1 MTASANGLS
10 PSALANDDGAAA
22 NGRLSSTA
30 QPRKG
35 GTSIET
41 TIFIVVALVLHA
53 LYLSTQTSFPSAP
66 STLSGQSSALR
77 GFDPENAVAATAIS
91 SSSSEAVEAH
101 HPRRPGLPELFI
113 YRRTRKTG
121 SSSMVNA
128 LLRALVPLGYVGVKE
143 GEHEVDTVVR
153 NEYIRPYPR
162 KLFVV
167 HHNQVTKAAHPLR
180 NAMIADTVRDGFETI
195 TSYCRQKLHIESCER
210 DDMMSCLK
218 APETQAQVLY
228 RFVNSTE
235 ETDETYI
242 NLPLSSK
249 HRALSTS
256 VMRTVFPNVTLHVDY
271 YNVHESACSKSNVD
285 PEVAQL
291 YKELYGS
298 FDHQIT
304 MLQKR
309 MLGIAGFPFV
319 ADKKENVNLNEMM
332 DAADLIEA
340 PKYQFE
346 EARSVKG
353 KPSEIIDILKQEQIW
368 ERDGNGKLS
377 LKKKR
382 KSLG

>member
-1 MTASANGLS
+1 MTASANGSS
-10 PSALANDDGAAA
+10 PSASLNDDGAPTT
-22 NGRLSSTA
+22 GRLSPTV

-35 GTSIET
+35 GASIET
-41 TIFIVVALVLHA
+41 TIFIVVALVFHA
-53 LYLSTQTSFPSAP
+53 LYLSTQTSSPSAP
-66 STLSGQSSALR
+66 SALNVQTSVLR
-77 GFDPENAVAATAIS
+77 GVGSENAVTAAIT
-91 SSSSEAVEAH
+91 SSSEGVEAH

-128 LLRALVPLGYVGVKE
+128 LLRALVPLGYVGMKE

-195 TSYCRQKLHIESCER
+195 TSYCRQKLRIDSCER
-210 DDMMSCLK
+210 DDMISCLN

-242 NLPLSSK
+242 DLPLSSK

-271 YNVHESACSKSNVD
+271 YNVHESACSKENVD
-285 PEVAQL
+285 PEVTQL
-291 YKELYGS
+291 YKELYS
-298 FDHQIT
+298 AFDDQIT
-304 MLQKR
+304 TLQKR

-319 ADKKENVNLNEMM
+319 ADKKENININEMM
-332 DAADLIEA
+332 DAADFIEA

-353 KPSEIIDILKQEQIW
+353 KPSEIIDILKQEKIW

>member
-1 MTASANGLS
+1 MTASANGL
-10 PSALANDDGAAA
+10 PPPALANDDASATPS
-22 NGRLSSTA
+22 RLSSTT

-53 LYLSTQTSFPSAP
+53 LYLSTQTSSPSAP
-66 STLSGQSSALR
+66 SALSVQTSALR
-77 GFDPENAVAATAIS
+77 GVQSENAVEGTI
-91 SSSSEAVEAH
+91 SSSSEAAEAH

-128 LLRALVPLGYVGVKE
+128 LLRALVPLGYVGVKQ
-143 GEHEVDTVVR
+143 GEDEVDPVVR

-180 NAMIADTVRDGFETI
+180 NAMIADTIRDGFETI
-195 TSYCRQKLHIESCER
+195 TSYCRQKLHIQSCER
-210 DDMMSCLK
+210 DDMISCLK

-242 NLPLSSK
+242 DLPLSSK
-249 HRALSTS
+249 HRALSTT

-271 YNVHESACSKSNVD
+271 YNVHESACSKENVD

-291 YKELYGS
+291 YNELYS
-298 FDHQIT
+298 AFDDQVT
-304 MLQKR
+304 TLQKR
-309 MLGIAGFPFV
+309 MLGIAGFPFI
-319 ADKKENVNLNEMM
+319 ADKREKVTLNDMM